1 MEINITKKF
10 STLILKLRL
19 LLLLLLPLVLLLLLL
34 RPQALPLAGDDE
46 TDVAAATAAAT
57 PAADPT
63 AKTAHVL
70 LLIIFRD
77 HNTVLY
83 RCWY

>member
-10 STLILKLRL
+10 STLILKLRLL

-46 TDVAAATAAAT
+46 TDVAAATPAAA
-57 PAADPT
+57 PT